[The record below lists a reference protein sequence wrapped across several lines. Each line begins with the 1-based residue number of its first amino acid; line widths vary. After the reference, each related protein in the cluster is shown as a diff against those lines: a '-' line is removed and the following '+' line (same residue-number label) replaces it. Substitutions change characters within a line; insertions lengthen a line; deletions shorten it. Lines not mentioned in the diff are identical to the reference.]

1 MGYLGNQS
9 IPLTP
14 DEELILADLVALGA
28 PGQVPAVNAS
38 GTGLE
43 YINPSGSSNSF
54 ETVSSNLSAYNYVIN
69 YNMSGDISSIVYSNG
84 ITKTLNYTGD
94 DITSI
99 VLSGSTPSGISLT
112 KTLTY
117 TSGNVTGITYS

>member
-14 DEELILADLVALGA
+14 DEELILAQVVELGT
-28 PGQVPAVNAS
+28 PGQLLAVNGA
-38 GTGLE
+38 GTGVE
-43 YINPSGSSNSF
+43 YVDPSGSSNSF
-54 ETVSSNLSAYNYVIN
+54 ETVSVNLQAYNYIIN
-69 YNMSGDISSIVYSNG
+69 YNISGDVSTIVYSNG
-84 ITKTLNYTGD
+84 VTKTLNYTGGNV
-94 DITSI
+94 TSI
-99 VLSGSTPSGISLT
+99 VLSGATPGGISLT